1 MSLAKAYD
9 ELLSGFRV
17 KRHSLRKEGKPEN
30 AYDHHYGKLESQSA
44 TPTPKKLVRLAQ
56 EIADMTNSLPCE
68 SSNAIFCVV
77 DQQRVDY
84 MKAIIMGAQGTP
96 YAHGAFVYDIY
107 FEDKYPDCS
116 PKVNLSTTG
125 GGKIRFNPNLYHCGK
140 VCLSLLGTWRGSA
153 TENWN
158 AKVSTLL

>member
-1 MSLAKAYD
+1 
-9 ELLSGFRV
+9 
-17 KRHSLRKEGKPEN
+17 
-30 AYDHHYGKLESQSA
+30 
-44 TPTPKKLVRLAQ
+44 
-56 EIADMTNSLPCE
+56 
-68 SSNAIFCVV
+68 
-77 DQQRVDY
+77 
-84 MKAIIMGAQGTP
+84 MKCIIMGSASTP

-107 FEDKYPDCS
+107 FDDKYPDCS

-158 AKVSTLL
+158 PKVSTLLQVLLSIQAIIMSNEVYYNEPGFEHEMGTPQGDKNNNGYSNIVRYGTLKYAILE